1 MLKEKLMSI
10 HAALGIVEKLSEGEE
25 MKKLVELCRHNLE
38 GTAEQAEELEKNLVL
53 PAEKM
58 LEVVSWHEASRRRT
72 LWNRGNRR
80 KARWRKW
87 PPSTAS

>member
-10 HAALGIVEKLSEGEE
+10 HATLGIVEKLSEGEE

-38 GTAEQAEELEKNLVL
+38 GTAEQAEELEKN
-53 PAEKM
+53 
-58 LEVVSWHEASRRRT
+58 EASRRRT

>member
-1 MLKEKLMSI
+1 MRHHVIPALAAEIITQSENGGKAMRKEKLMSI

-25 MKKLVELCRHNLE
+25 MKKLVGLGRHNLE

-58 LEVVSWHEASRRRT
+58 LEVV
-72 LWNRGNRR
+72 
-80 KARWRKW
+80 
-87 PPSTAS
+87 

>member
-10 HAALGIVEKLSEGEE
+10 HAALGIVEQLSEGEE
-25 MKKLVELCRHNLE
+25 MKKLVGLCRHNLE

-58 LEVVSWHEASRRRT
+58 LEVV
-72 LWNRGNRR
+72 
-80 KARWRKW
+80 
-87 PPSTAS
+87 